1 MQNRQLST
9 EAEKLRYEKNIHENK
24 YLQKVSFEEDA
35 IAQFQKQ
42 KNYQMDLIKIKHDED
57 INRNRREFDYKLD

>member
-35 IAQFQKQ
+35 IAQFQK
-42 KNYQMDLIKIKHDED
+42 
-57 INRNRREFDYKLD
+57 